1 MDEPLIEA
9 HNLVKRF
16 GSFTAV
22 DGIDELGVLLYGHG
36 LFGSPDEIGRPAT
49 FLLSPLASF
58 ITGAVIP
65 VDGGQ
70 TR

>member
-1 MDEPLIEA
+1 MTNLAQTPTGDSKSSMVSFADTREA
-9 HNLVKRF
+9 SER
-16 GSFTAV
+16 SA
-22 DGIDELGVLLYGHG
+22 